1 VIFGIGVDLVKI
13 ERIASSLDKFGNR
26 MAEKVLT
33 EQELIEFHS
42 ARWPASF
49 LAKRFAAKEAMAKA
63 LGTGFRNH
71 LSLKHIEVV
80 HDDTGKPVIACN
92 NRARELMEETNWDN
106 WGTGRNEKCADCMM
120 HSGYEPTAV
129 ADTVNNPL
137 KALQVFIKGPATS
150 GPMVPEPTIT
160 YTSAVA
166 EPDADDISTASADK
180 ENCAA

>member
-92 NRARELMEETNWDN
+92 NRARELMEENRIDSVHLSITDEQDN
-106 WGTGRNEKCADCMM
+106 ALALVVLE
-120 HSGYEPTAV
+120 SGS
-129 ADTVNNPL
+129 
-137 KALQVFIKGPATS
+137 QQ
-150 GPMVPEPTIT
+150 
-160 YTSAVA
+160 
-166 EPDADDISTASADK
+166 K
-180 ENCAA
+180 ES